1 MSRSKDNGDVETYF
15 KKRPRRNN
23 LNTAIEMS
31 NKLQERM
38 YQEKLVHIADAIY
51 SLRSKITD
59 EKADGIAKEDI
70 RNQLTEIAEFA
81 LKEIKI

>member
-1 MSRSKDNGDVETYF
+1 MLGSKDNGDVETYF

-59 EKADGIAKEDI
+59 EKACLLYTS
-70 RNQLTEIAEFA
+70 R
-81 LKEIKI
+81 